1 MKQKFPK
8 NIHNQPLLSFPI
20 DFKKIGQSLF
30 VIGALIILLFRFTN
44 FQLQSSQVKTIAAG
58 LLILGL
64 LSVTF
69 SKEKVNDEQ
78 VNLMKLKAIKVV
90 FFASIFIAAIYGL
103 GINPIPQFNG
113 LEIVI
118 SMFIVYQVSFHYQKK

>member
-8 NIHNQPLLSFPI
+8 NIHNEPLLSFPI

-30 VIGALIILLFRFTN
+30 VIGALIILLLRFTN
-44 FQLQSSQVKTIAAG
+44 FHLHPTQVKTIASG

-64 LSVTF
+64 FSVTF
-69 SKEKVNDEQ
+69 SKEKVNDEL
-78 VNLMKLKAIKVV
+78 VNLMKLKAIRVV
-90 FFASIFIAAIYGL
+90 FFAGIFIAAIYGL